1 MVLGRPVSDK
11 LAEIV
16 TQAWQRAGHISV
28 ASEHLHCPSGGLATI
43 SCFVF
48 SLENCLDGDW
58 PLFPPIPPRGLV
70 DELLKAGSVH
80 VAFLGVFLSLG
91 GIMMFT
97 TKAFVWFRV

>member
-1 MVLGRPVSDK
+1 MLPLSTCTVLLG
-11 LAEIV
+11 
-16 TQAWQRAGHISV
+16 AWPQSPA
-28 ASEHLHCPSGGLATI
+28 L
-43 SCFVF
+43 FF

-80 VAFLGVFLSLG
+80 VALLGVFLSLG